1 MSLPGQV
8 GIGLRAKRSTQRRM
22 RSFSQW
28 RTDVHGQSTGGAL
41 HANGKR
47 FISLDDRSG
56 RGAVNFRE
64 LPMRGHHLSLW
75 SLFCIPSFQLR
86 QRYFIENVGCDRRS
100 RFESWYH
107 VEICIHVEFEIGKVS
122 FKLGKVEKETRSPSF
137 GIFVSRIFFKVNNS
151 FFHLN
156 SKQRISRLDQST
168 RSKYTSDRMQ
178 NTLQILVRDSKFFQ
192 WTTTPYRV
200 SKSYNEDCFSS
211 TAAIRC
217 WGRFVAIEGGGCGRK
232 NKTSS
237 GIKSKLSLL
246 EESSKER
253 DTGNGKRERER
264 KRERAVGQE
273 GWNKKNEKRL
283 RRGRR
288 KKRLDGWLFSPIKF
302 PEWLE
307 LH

>member
-1 MSLPGQV
+1 MLFVLFHPLSLYIYIYVYIFIRTHTYISWCLFPAITIFSPHFASMSLPGQV

-107 VEICIHVEFEIGKVS
+107 VEICIHVEFEIGEVS

-168 RSKYTSDRMQ
+168 RSKYTSD
-178 NTLQILVRDSKFFQ
+178 S
-192 WTTTPYRV
+192 
-200 SKSYNEDCFSS
+200 
-211 TAAIRC
+211 
-217 WGRFVAIEGGGCGRK
+217 RF
-232 NKTSS
+232 
-237 GIKSKLSLL
+237 
-246 EESSKER
+246 
-253 DTGNGKRERER
+253 
-264 KRERAVGQE
+264 
-273 GWNKKNEKRL
+273 
-283 RRGRR
+283 
-288 KKRLDGWLFSPIKF
+288 
-302 PEWLE
+302 
-307 LH
+307 